1 MKYFSLVI
9 THSASPSVTTNA
21 QNEAYWSNM
30 IYFSL
35 VITHSPAPSWTRN
48 TQNWRITRND
58 QHLEDYKKLSTSG
71 KFHSGA
77 LNVTTN
83 IFSSSLKLL
92 TVHGL
97 WWWLRKLSFNMPH
110 TCHCLFFRVMTQ
122 TKCKL
127 IFDISF
133 QHSFYALSHFI
144 APLFFSLHGSSKNQ

>member
-1 MKYFSLVI
+1 MKYFSLVITHSAALSVTTNVKYQAFWSNMKYFLLVI

-110 TCHCLFFRVMTQ
+110 TCSTDAS
-122 TKCKL
+122 T
-127 IFDISF
+127 
-133 QHSFYALSHFI
+133 
-144 APLFFSLHGSSKNQ
+144 G